1 MHHARTA
8 LAGLGVLVAT
18 TTGAMAQQVE
28 VSGNV
33 TLTSNYV
40 FRGITQSDDGPAI
53 QGGFDVSAGGWYAGT
68 WASSIDFGDD
78 TTMEIDFYGG
88 YSGSL
93 AENTSYDVGVIY
105 YAYPDSPELATGTQ
119 DFFEIYG
126 GVSHSFGVV
135 EVGGS
140 IAYSP
145 EFYGE
150 TGESLYYLAS
160 ASYAVAE
167 NVSLDA
173 TYGVSSFEEGMNN
186 DYQDYSLG
194 GTYSHPGTSLDFSLQ
209 FYGTTAL
216 PDNTE
221 TLVFSVGKSL

>member
-1 MHHARTA
+1 MQNVRGVI
-8 LAGLGVLVAT
+8 AGLGALMAT
-18 TTGAMAQQVE
+18 ATGAMAQDFE

-33 TLTSNYV
+33 ALTTNYV
-40 FRGITQSDDGPAI
+40 YRGITQTDDGPAI
-53 QGGFDVSAGGWYAGT
+53 QGGFDVASGGFYAGT
-68 WASSIDFGDD
+68 WASSVDFSDD
-78 TTMEIDFYGG
+78 TTMEIDFYAGYGG
-88 YSGSL
+88 AITEGL
-93 AENTSYDVGVIY
+93 SYDVGAIY
-105 YAYPDSPELATGTQ
+105 YAYPDSNDGGSQ
-119 DFFEIYG
+119 DFYEVYG
-126 GVSHSFGVV
+126 GLSYAFSSV
-135 EVGGS
+135 EVGAS
-140 IAYSP
+140 VAYSP
-145 EFYGE
+145 DFYGE

-194 GTYSHPGTSLDFSLQ
+194 GTYSYPETAIDFGLH

-216 PDNTE
+216 SDNTE